1 MNEYESES
9 AHARLLTAFVSVAGS
24 RSDRDVLP
32 FHRDILISQTHEE
45 IKLTLFATCLGEVLF
60 RDANLNF
67 TA

>member
-9 AHARLLTAFVSVAGS
+9 AHARPLTAFVSGAGS

-45 IKLTLFATCLGEVLF
+45 LKLTLFATGLGEVLC
-60 RDANLNF
+60 RDANPNL